1 MRECPILDRNI
12 LKLNAPAR
20 FDRKLTLCRKAAM
33 LELNTIAEFSRSHCI
48 EICAFLVPI
57 SLLLTTT
64 TMLLVGLDRSS
75 RLIYASIC
83 VAILPPIVLF
93 LHVATWWSIG
103 VVMLPTFILPVL
115 ATICLATNAYAL
127 IAPKH
132 MRNLLIIISKFSI
145 AKYQQLVA
153 N

>member
-1 MRECPILDRNI
+1 
-12 LKLNAPAR
+12 
-20 FDRKLTLCRKAAM
+20 M
-33 LELNTIAEFSRSHCI
+33 LELNTIAEFSRSHCV

-64 TMLLVGLDRSS
+64 TMLLVGLDRPS

-83 VAILPPIVLF
+83 MAILPPIALF

-115 ATICLATNAYAL
+115 ATICLVTNAYAL

-132 MRNLLIIISKFSI
+132 MRNLLIAISKFSI

>member
-1 MRECPILDRNI
+1 
-12 LKLNAPAR
+12 
-20 FDRKLTLCRKAAM
+20 M
-33 LELNTIAEFSRSHCI
+33 LELNTLAEFSRSHCV

-83 VAILPPIVLF
+83 IAILPPIALF

-103 VVMLPTFILPVL
+103 VVMPPTFILPVL
-115 ATICLATNAYAL
+115 ATICLVTNAYAL
-127 IAPKH
+127 VAPIH
-132 MRNLLIIISKFSI
+132 MRSLILAISKFSI

>member
-1 MRECPILDRNI
+1 MRACWIVDNNI
-12 LKLNAPAR
+12 LKLNAASGS
-20 FDRKLTLCRKAAM
+20 DLELTLCRKAAM
-33 LELNTIAEFSRSHCI
+33 LELNTIAEFSRSHCV

-83 VAILPPIVLF
+83 MAILPPIALF

-115 ATICLATNAYAL
+115 ATICLVTNAYAL

-132 MRNLLIIISKFSI
+132 MRNLLIAISKFSI